1 MGIHHVALATPDM
14 ATTHAFYSEA
24 MGFEVAKVVTAPTPG
39 SGDGWARHVFYDT
52 GSTGMIAFWD
62 IHDPGFPEINGGM
75 SRSVG
80 LPEWVNHLAF
90 HATDDA
96 HYESA
101 KKRWAELG
109 LDIVEVDHGFCR
121 SIYTMD
127 PNGTMVEWC
136 HDTRELDEADR
147 RSAAAA
153 LALMAAGGEP
163 TEFDPSPRPEFV
175 PGERDK
181 RPSWMTW

>member
-1 MGIHHVALATPDM
+1 MGIHHVALATADM
-14 ATTHAFYSEA
+14 DATHAFYTEA

-39 SGDGWARHVFYDT
+39 PGDGWARHVFYDT

-62 IHDPGFPEINGGM
+62 IHDATFPEIKGAM

-96 HYESA
+96 HYELA
-101 KKRWAELG
+101 KKRWMELG
-109 LDIVEVDHGFCR
+109 MDVVEVDHEFCR
-121 SIYTMD
+121 SIYAND

-136 HDTRELDEADR
+136 MDTRELDEHDR
-147 RSAAAA
+147 SSAVEA
-153 LALMAAGGEP
+153 MGIPEP
-163 TEFDPSPRPEFV
+163 TVFDPEPVPEFF
-175 PGERDK
+175 PGDRAK
-181 RPSWMTW
+181 RPAWLQR